1 MEKQLHL
8 QQKIFSIEASASK
21 DFDTQQDGAVTVVL
35 DKRLTPE
42 LIEEGYVREIIS
54 KVQSMRKE
62 ADFEV
67 TDRIT
72 VYMTNNDKLAEIVT
86 RNADMIKATV
96 LADYIQLGEMKG
108 FTKEWDIN
116 GEEVVLGVAR

>member
-1 MEKQLHL
+1 
-8 QQKIFSIEASASK
+8 
-21 DFDTQQDGAVTVVL
+21 
-35 DKRLTPE
+35 
-42 LIEEGYVREIIS
+42 
-54 KVQSMRKE
+54 MRKE

-86 RNADMIKATV
+86 RNADMIKAAV

>member
-8 QQKIFSIEASASK
+8 QQKILIEASASK

-86 RNADMIKATV
+86 RNADMIKARSSCR
-96 LADYIQLGEMKG
+96 LHPAWRNEGLH
-108 FTKEWDIN
+108 
-116 GEEVVLGVAR
+116 

>member
-8 QQKIFSIEASASK
+8 QQKILIEASASK